1 MSACSRSAASP
12 APPAPSRDASQ
23 DPSSSGALEL
33 RLRGWR
39 QGFDKVRFTQLLRDE
54 GLPLSQAV
62 TATGRLLANERVTV
76 RLMAPRNAAGLCG
89 QLSAIGVRTVERG

>member
-1 MSACSRSAASP
+1 MSARSRSAASP
-12 APPAPSRDASQ
+12 APPALPRDASR

-39 QGFDKVRFTQLLRDE
+39 PGFDKVRFTQLLRDE

-62 TATGRLLANERVTV
+62 TATGRLLANEGVTL
-76 RLMAPRNAAGLCG
+76 RLMGPRDAAGLCG
-89 QLSAIGVRTVERG
+89 RLSAIGVRTVARG

>member
-1 MSACSRSAASP
+1 MSARSRSAASS
-12 APPAPSRDASQ
+12 APPAPPRAASH

-33 RLRGWR
+33 RLYGWR
-39 QGFDKVRFTQLLRDE
+39 PGFDKVRFTQLLRDE

-62 TATGRLLANERVTV
+62 TATGRLLANEGVTV

>member
-23 DPSSSGALEL
+23 EPSSSGALEL
-33 RLRGWR
+33 RLYGWR
-39 QGFDKVRFTQLLRDE
+39 PGFDKVRFTQLLRDE